1 MDETSAAARELAET
15 IERVNYELARYGK
28 LQASTQQELTDAQMK
43 AKYGMESYSKG
54 TAKAAD
60 AVGALASAGMAA
72 GKAMLDGKKGAAAFN
87 DSLGEL
93 SKAATAAGVALTFLI
108 PGGPIIK
115 GLIAGLTAITTA
127 TLKYAQA
134 ANEMADKLYKG
145 YSDLAKSGG
154 AAADGMTGVF
164 EDAKNLGLSMN
175 ELGDFVGVITKN
187 APDLALFA
195 GNVADGRKQ
204 LASMGRAL
212 EGSREEFIRLGMNMI
227 DVTGGMA
234 SYIRLQ
240 SRLGQAQGKS
250 TDELA
255 AGAKRYLVEMDAL
268 AKATGMQRE
277 EAEKALE
284 QVRSQERFR
293 AAMDELRAQG
303 EEGRARAAEVEKTYL
318 KLLASGAKDVAQGFA
333 DIQSGA
339 LTTEKAVQANIL
351 TQGEIMVSSQK
362 LRDGL
367 IKNTEAFQGIGRA
380 AGEGAGAFR
389 SLAQFGAAG
398 DVIGDYAQAT
408 ELGIRA
414 QQDQTE
420 IEKRVAEMQKGQIAG
435 TDKLTKNQS
444 ELITT
449 QIKANEALERFVF
462 AGIDP
467 AQKAMIA
474 LAKATATSADKL
486 NEVFGITAPKG
497 ATPEAQAQIDE
508 NTKELEQLQP
518 TIDKL
523 RETFDRS
530 MKDATLMQRMGF
542 GRTEE
547 QKRAAEELKAAEAKA
562 SALKRGIASA
572 QSGAA
577 AGTMPEGA
585 TAAPPAPAAAP
596 APAAPGAAAPA
607 APGDKVSMG
616 RQELESAG
624 LRVKAGDVQAEGAAI
639 NPRLIQ
645 LAKKVQSEISG
656 FQYFSGFN
664 DKFHQENSPSS
675 THTQGLA
682 TDFTVAPRPAPDVGR
697 AIVNQLKS
705 MGFTTAIDEYNN
717 PSAKSTAGHFHAAIQ
732 AADGGVFTGPKQ
744 GYPAELHGT
753 EAVVPLPDGKA
764 IPVKLAGPIP
774 FQAPTPEQLKKAYG
788 DLSGVIPGM
797 AVRES
802 DGGGWT
808 TDAGS
813 VAEQLNMAVREM
825 IATNSDL
832 KRQMEDR
839 RATGN
844 MMSPGEWMQ
853 LMLSTP
859 EGKVFAA
866 QNMIGVQGLGQESA
880 ESLRLREQYADIEAR
895 IRQQDLAALKAGK
908 VMGGSIEDP
917 LSRMELLL
925 EDYVKRQSER
935 VSRGIGDW
943 QAGRV
948 DEERLVE
955 VNQRVIEE
963 LQNLQT
969 NLTTNLRISDV
980 STANKMLPTLPDT
993 MSQDLEKLVKEGSP
1007 FDATMKEIAS
1017 TYQSSMQMISDK
1029 IAQAQQAEGAQDPR
1043 LLELIGEMVQEQ
1055 RNTNDINQKILLQS
1069 M

>member
-1 MDETSAAARELAET
+1 M
-15 IERVNYELARYGK
+15 
-28 LQASTQQELTDAQMK
+28 
-43 AKYGMESYSKG
+43 
-54 TAKAAD
+54 
-60 AVGALASAGMAA
+60 
-72 GKAMLDGKKGAAAFN
+72 
-87 DSLGEL
+87 
-93 SKAATAAGVALTFLI
+93 
-108 PGGPIIK
+108 
-115 GLIAGLTAITTA
+115 
-127 TLKYAQA
+127 
-134 ANEMADKLYKG
+134 
-145 YSDLAKSGG
+145 
-154 AAADGMTGVF
+154 
-164 EDAKNLGLSMN
+164 
-175 ELGDFVGVITKN
+175 
-187 APDLALFA
+187 
-195 GNVADGRKQ
+195 
-204 LASMGRAL
+204 
-212 EGSREEFIRLGMNMI
+212 
-227 DVTGGMA
+227 
-234 SYIRLQ
+234 
-240 SRLGQAQGKS
+240 
-250 TDELA
+250 
-255 AGAKRYLVEMDAL
+255 
-268 AKATGMQRE
+268 
-277 EAEKALE
+277 
-284 QVRSQERFR
+284 
-293 AAMDELRAQG
+293 
-303 EEGRARAAEVEKTYL
+303 
-318 KLLASGAKDVAQGFA
+318 
-333 DIQSGA
+333 
-339 LTTEKAVQANIL
+339 
-351 TQGEIMVSSQK
+351 
-362 LRDGL
+362 
-367 IKNTEAFQGIGRA
+367 
-380 AGEGAGAFR
+380 
-389 SLAQFGAAG
+389 
-398 DVIGDYAQAT
+398 
-408 ELGIRA
+408 
-414 QQDQTE
+414 
-420 IEKRVAEMQKGQIAG
+420 
-435 TDKLTKNQS
+435 
-444 ELITT
+444 
-449 QIKANEALERFVF
+449 
-462 AGIDP
+462 
-467 AQKAMIA
+467 
-474 LAKATATSADKL
+474 
-486 NEVFGITAPKG
+486 
-497 ATPEAQAQIDE
+497 
-508 NTKELEQLQP
+508 
-518 TIDKL
+518 
-523 RETFDRS
+523 
-530 MKDATLMQRMGF
+530 
-542 GRTEE
+542 
-547 QKRAAEELKAAEAKA
+547 
-562 SALKRGIASA
+562 
-572 QSGAA
+572 
-577 AGTMPEGA
+577 
-585 TAAPPAPAAAP
+585 
-596 APAAPGAAAPA
+596 
-607 APGDKVSMG
+607 
-616 RQELESAG
+616 
-624 LRVKAGDVQAEGAAI
+624 
-639 NPRLIQ
+639 
-645 LAKKVQSEISG
+645 
-656 FQYFSGFN
+656 
-664 DKFHQENSPSS
+664 
-675 THTQGLA
+675 
-682 TDFTVAPRPAPDVGR
+682 APRPAPDVGR